1 MVSAHCSLEAT
12 PEGIKFMPQTLDRTF
27 HGQIIGG
34 TFTNRDQADKAVDAF
49 LDLGVPRSDI
59 QTVVQ
64 FSEKPADHVYKDILT
79 DRGSAESQ
87 ATYYDKEIRA
97 GKVLIVIYNVVDPA
111 AVIDVFD
118 RFGADYNPNGSRN
131 LRDDVLAMTTGALVG
146 AAVGGAAGGMVG
158 GPVGGAA
165 GAAAGAVI
173 GAGSGA
179 AVGKA
184 SEHTK

>member
-1 MVSAHCSLEAT
+1 
-12 PEGIKFMPQTLDRTF
+12 MPQTLDKTF

-34 TFTNRDQADKAVDAF
+34 TFANRDSASKAVDAF
-49 LDLGVPRSDI
+49 LDLGIARGDI

-64 FSEKPADHVYKDILT
+64 FTDKPEDDVYRDILT
-79 DRGSAESQ
+79 HRGSAESQ
-87 ATYYDKEIRA
+87 ASYYDKEIRA
-97 GKVLIVIYNVVDPA
+97 GKVLVVVYNVLDPA

-118 RFGADYNPNGSRN
+118 RFGAEYNPSGARN
-131 LRDDVLAMTTGALVG
+131 LRDDVLGMTTGALVG
-146 AAVGGAAGGMVG
+146 AAAGGVAGTIAAGPLGGAT
-158 GPVGGAA
+158 

-184 SEHTK
+184 VEHHK